1 MTRRDREPASQN
13 LSSELGAE
21 AEQTSVVGKDG
32 QTADGAVIVHGGNDG
47 EDVEVSFRVEFNQ

>member
-21 AEQTSVVGKDG
+21 AEQTSVAGKDG
-32 QTADGAVIVHGGNDG
+32 RNADGAVMVHGGNDG
-47 EDVEVSFRVEFNQ
+47 EEVEVSF